1 MSTVRPTRL
10 KKSQIAIAMAAGH
23 WHASG
28 AASKV
33 QVTGRRESGVS
44 ATGEGYPGGR
54 EREREREREG
64 GGGAR
69 VSHCGGGWCGEVSTG
84 RRKKEP
90 LLAVHIFLHFVL

>member
-1 MSTVRPTRL
+1 MNIKKDKKGEILFSRQRTKTFERVVVVSTVRPTRL

-33 QVTGRRESGVS
+33 QVTGRGESGVS

-54 EREREREREG
+54 ERERG
-64 GGGAR
+64 GGGCKSVTLR
-69 VSHCGGGWCGEVSTG
+69 CWVVW
-84 RRKKEP
+84 
-90 LLAVHIFLHFVL
+90 